1 VKRPLA
7 SLLILPGFVLAGL
20 AFTWPLAAHF
30 TRSLPAVFDPVDPQL
45 QFFILG
51 WDLHRLATG
60 LPGVF
65 DAPIFHPEP
74 RTLTYMDHLLGEA
87 LLAAPVAATAGLAA
101 AYNSLVLLS
110 FALSGWAFYRLVRWL
125 GVSRAGAFACGLLY
139 VASPYRLS
147 NLGNLN
153 QLQTQLVPVA
163 LLLALRFAA
172 KGKTRDLGWSAAV
185 LAIQSYLGWY
195 YAFHIAM
202 ACAILGL
209 WLWHEKAPGLR
220 PLPWV
225 RLGLAAVAA
234 LLLMAPGAW
243 PYWLQHSTLEG
254 FQRTLGKAALYSA
267 DLVDYVRL
275 NEENALARMLELPTG
290 DLAYAVGVV
299 ATLLGIAGI
308 LSVRRGTTTLPNA
321 ALSATSVARA
331 MGIVGLVS
339 FVLSLGPI
347 LQVAGRRFFVPLPY
361 AVLYFVIPG
370 FTAMRAPGRFAG
382 LVLIAVLVF
391 AAWGYDSIRSRL
403 AGGAARAAWFA
414 GVVAL
419 SVVLAWSSPIPLVEP
434 PRAEDMPETHQWLAQ
449 QPGDFAILELPM
461 PASEA
466 EEGERDARRQV
477 WILYHGKRRIDGIS
491 GFSTPAHEAFRSLM
505 QTFPDPEAVKAL
517 VEAGARYVVVRYG
530 EFDPQNAGRVRAD
543 LVGVRELVPV
553 FESGTDVVY
562 AVVVGELMAARRR

>member
-1 VKRPLA
+1 MKRSLA
-7 SLLILPGFVLAGL
+7 SFAVLPGFVLAGL

-30 TRSLPAVFDPVDPQL
+30 TRSLPAVFDPVDPQI

-74 RTLTYMDHLLGEA
+74 LTLTYMDHLLGEA
-87 LLAAPVAATAGLAA
+87 LLAAPVAATAGLVA

-139 VASPYRLS
+139 VASPYRMS

-153 QLQTQLVPVA
+153 QLQTQLIPVA
-163 LLLALRFAA
+163 LLFGLKFASR
-172 KGKTRDLGWSAAV
+172 GRTRDLAWGAAV

-202 ACAILGL
+202 AFGILGL
-209 WLWHEKAPGLR
+209 WMWRERAPGLR

-225 RLGLAAVAA
+225 RLLIAGVAA
-234 LLLMAPGAW
+234 LLVMAPGAW
-243 PYWLQHSTLEG
+243 PYWRQHSTLEG

-267 DLVDYVRL
+267 DLFDYFRV
-275 NEENALARMLELPTG
+275 NEENAVARLLKLPTG
-290 DLAYAVGVV
+290 DLAYAVGAV
-299 ATLLGIAGI
+299 ALLLAIVGV
-308 LSVRRGTTTLPNA
+308 LSVRRGSTTLSAPGVSA
-321 ALSATSVARA
+321 AAVARA
-331 MGIVGLVS
+331 LGVLGLVS

-347 LQVAGRRFFVPLPY
+347 LQVAGRRFFIPLPY
-361 AVLYFVIPG
+361 AMLYFVIPG

-382 LVLIAVLVF
+382 LLLIAVLVF
-391 AAWGYDSIRSRL
+391 AAWGYDAIRSRL

-414 GVVAL
+414 GVLGVAVL
-419 SVVLAWSSPIPLVEP
+419 LAWSSPIPRVDP
-434 PRAEDMPETHQWLAQ
+434 PTAEDMPETHQWLAR

-477 WILYHGKRRIDGIS
+477 WILYHGKRRVDGIS

-505 QTFPDPEAVKAL
+505 QTFPDPEAIKAL
-517 VEAGARYVVVRYG
+517 VEAGTRYVVVRYG
-530 EFDPQNAGRVRAD
+530 EFDPATAARVRVD
-543 LVGVRELVPV
+543 LAGVRELVPV
-553 FESGTDVVY
+553 FESGADVVY
-562 AVVVGELMAARRR
+562 AVVVGEFLASRR